1 MEKSEMEEY
10 NNVQPP
16 NISKYSDGYL
26 NIDEVSLCAAEHT
39 HTHSHTRF
47 DDLSEFDILCKC
59 ATGEL
64 NAIHWNAF
72 IFKVTKI
79 VHHIQIN
86 E

>member
-39 HTHSHTRF
+39 HTHIHIHASM
-47 DDLSEFDILCKC
+47 IY
-59 ATGEL
+59 L
-64 NAIHWNAF
+64 NSTYYAN
-72 IFKVTKI
+72 V
-79 VHHIQIN
+79 QP
-86 E
+86 ES